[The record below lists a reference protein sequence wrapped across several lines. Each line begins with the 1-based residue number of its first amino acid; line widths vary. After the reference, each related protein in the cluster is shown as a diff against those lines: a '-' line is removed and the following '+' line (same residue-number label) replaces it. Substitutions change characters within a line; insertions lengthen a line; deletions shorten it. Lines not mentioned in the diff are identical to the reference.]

1 MIIGMI
7 QVLDINMCV
16 CVYMSVIDRLLMVH
30 LIVKTFIQTIDIG
43 NDAQYKRCIMVLVF
57 ALFFFWSYSNYFHSF
72 NSALNLF

>member
-1 MIIGMI
+1 MI

-43 NDAQYKRCIMVLVF
+43 NMMHNIKDVSWF
-57 ALFFFWSYSNYFHSF
+57 
-72 NSALNLF
+72 